1 MDTTP
6 TLTPSEVI
14 DRVRAARHT
23 EQAAA
28 YEQLHL
34 ALQWALLHPCPA
46 TELPAHWGQPNLHD
60 EDVTPLA
67 GPGAPWVAEFA
78 PADLGAALGI
88 SLDAAK
94 TLIGDALELRY
105 RLPRLHALARDGK
118 IPVWRARMVA
128 QHTRD
133 LTMQAAAF
141 ADQLIAATPEKI
153 HHLHAARL
161 VQEARLYY
169 DPDRAIADEEEAL
182 TKRGVWLRR
191 RTTGPATTDV
201 TMTLDTPDAELLDA
215 TVARIARIAADLRN
229 LGDTDP
235 LDIRRARAA
244 GILADPQ
251 HALDLMSGHHDAAP
265 TRSPS
270 GVTNLY
276 VHFTPDDLT
285 PDHQDGT
292 GAATIERL
300 GAATTR
306 LLADWLARHT
316 DTGGKIT
323 IRPVIDLS
331 SQSAVDQ
338 HDPPETMRETVML
351 RVAHCVF
358 PGCRRD
364 SRTCDLD
371 HITAYLPTEDGGPPG
386 QTHPGNLAP
395 LCRTTESKP
404 TPHGPTNDSTTATTP
419 GPAPPDTNTPS
430 PPPPDD
436 HTHDHSRHR
445 EEPDRPPPRPQATPP
460 GTQARPR
467 RPVSGM

>member
-1 MDTTP
+1 MDTTT

-23 EQAAA
+23 EQSAA

-34 ALQWALLHPCPA
+34 ALEWALLHPCPA

-67 GPGAPWVAEFA
+67 GEGAPWVAEFA

-94 TLIGDALELRY
+94 TLIGDALELSY

-118 IPVWRARMVA
+118 VPVWRARMVA

-133 LTMQAAAF
+133 LTVEAAAF

-153 HHLHAARL
+153 RHLDAARL
-161 VQEARLYY
+161 VQEARLYF

-182 TKRGVWLRR
+182 AKRGVWLRR
-191 RTTGPATTDV
+191 RNTGPATTDV
-201 TMTLDTPDAELLDA
+201 NMTLDTPDAELLDA
-215 TVARIARIAADLRN
+215 TIGRIAADLRN
-229 LGDTDP
+229 LGDTDT

-251 HALDLMSGHHDAAP
+251 HALDLMSGRENAG
-265 TRSPS
+265 PS
-270 GVTNLY
+270 QRGGGGATNLY
-276 VHFTPDDLT
+276 VHFTPEDLT
-285 PDHQDGT
+285 ADQAGGT

-300 GAATTR
+300 DAATTQ
-306 LLADWLARHT
+306 LLADWLARYAQ
-316 DTGGKIT
+316 TGAKIT
-323 IRPVIDLS
+323 LRPVIDLS

-338 HDPPETMRETVML
+338 HDPPEAMRETVIL
-351 RVAHCVF
+351 RDAHCVF

-364 SRTCDLD
+364 SRSCDLD
-371 HITAYLPTEDGGPPG
+371 HITEYLPTDEGGPPG

-395 LCRTTESKP
+395 LCRTHHRVKTHSAWTYKRLDNGHYTWTSP
-404 TPHGPTNDSTTATTP
+404 TLHQYTVTPTTRRPHPRPHP
-419 GPAPPDTNTPS
+419 GP
-430 PPPPDD
+430 
-436 HTHDHSRHR
+436 
-445 EEPDRPPPRPQATPP
+445 
-460 GTQARPR
+460 R
-467 RPVSGM
+467 RT